1 MVSPVSNDK
10 ILPQTAER
18 PAQKRA
24 RGEQVGQQ
32 KTTPP
37 ENDSVKLSQSGQ
49 LANRETDG
57 PRRSGNITST
67 EQARSLVSRIREQL
81 ENGGAEAQGVH
92 GRMESGL
99 LTNLLQANSA

>member
-1 MVSPVSNDK
+1 VVSPISNDK

-18 PAQKRA
+18 PSQKRA

-32 KTTPP
+32 KTTLP

-49 LANRETDG
+49 LANQEVDA
-57 PRRSGNITST
+57 PRRSGNINSV

-81 ENGGAEAQGVH
+81 ESGGAAASTVH
-92 GRMESGL
+92 GRMENGL